1 MEQSGYLIHTACLCL
16 LFFGMAGLAVR
27 YKNRIPHIMTKYFSP
42 LMKLPGDTVIKSF
55 AVGAFILFLR
65 KVIFYVPVVGIVQ
78 TKSSIWWVHGR
89 VMLFLFLFLVGFVIL
104 LIFSRGIKELKDT
117 LSFLVTSLFIL
128 TVVLSAL
135 LLYDLPAD
143 FGKKPPDPQTWAT
156 LVLSPLLMLK
166 MLCSGEYL
174 GLLTSFVVGYFII
187 GNYEKFNP
195 GKLRS
200 NKKFA
205 SVMALIILVF
215 GAFCITI
222 FPGDWEKR
230 FAGKVQAATSE
241 RCVMDLLDA
250 ADTITDGNRKD
261 NALKEIAVAAKKT
274 GNIEWAMSI
283 TKKIN
288 NTIIKNAAIEKIQQI
303 RGKIKE

>member
-1 MEQSGYLIHTACLCL
+1 
-16 LFFGMAGLAVR
+16 MAGLAVR
-27 YKNRIPHIMTKYFSP
+27 YKNRIPHIMTKYFSL
-42 LMKLPGDTVIKSF
+42 LMKLPGDAVGTGF

-65 KVIFYVPVVGIVQ
+65 KVIYYVPVVGIIQ
-78 TKSSIWWVHGR
+78 TKSSICWVHGR

-104 LIFSRGIKELKDT
+104 LIFSKVINELKDI
-117 LSFLVTSLFIL
+117 LAFLVTSLFIF

-156 LVLSPLLMLK
+156 LILSPLLMLK
-166 MLCSGEYL
+166 MLCSGEYP

-195 GKLRS
+195 RELRS

-205 SVMALIILVF
+205 SVLGLIIIVF

-230 FAGKVQAATSE
+230 FAGKVQAAKSE
-241 RCVMDLLDA
+241 EKVMGLLEA
-250 ADTITDGNRKD
+250 ANSILDENHKEI
-261 NALKEIAVAAKKT
+261 ALKEIAVAAAKI
-274 GNIEWAMSI
+274 GDIEWAMSI

-288 NTIIKNAAIEKIQQI
+288 NTKIKNAAIAKIQQI
-303 RGKIKE
+303 LGKIERKND